1 MDIDI
6 RIIFTG
12 LFLALGCFLLLVAS
26 IGVIRFPDFFSRMHA
41 AGKADTMG
49 QSCILIG
56 LIIYSGFNLV
66 SLKLLIIMAMIYV
79 INPTATHYLAK
90 AAYMK
95 GVKPWEKGCKYGESD
110 PFGVSCDTSV
120 AGKKAKVKAKR

>member
-6 RIIFTG
+6 RVIFTG
-12 LFLALGCFLLLVAS
+12 LFLAIGCFLLLVAS

-49 QSCILIG
+49 QSCIIIG
-56 LIIYSGFNLV
+56 LIIYSGFTQV
-66 SLKLLIIMAMIYV
+66 SLKLLIIMIMVLI
-79 INPTATHYLAK
+79 INSTATHYLAK

-95 GVKPWEKGCKYGESD
+95 GVKLWKKGDKYGETN
-110 PFGVSCDTSV
+110 PFAVSSAPNV
-120 AGKKAKVKAKR
+120 ANKKRKPKLS

>member
-6 RIIFTG
+6 RTIFTG
-12 LFLALGCFLLLVAS
+12 MFLAIGCFLILVAS

-49 QSCILIG
+49 QSCIIVG

-66 SLKLLIIMAMIYV
+66 SLKLLILMAMIYI
-79 INPTATHYLAK
+79 INPTAGHFLAK

-95 GVKPWEKGCKYGESD
+95 GVKPWQKGCKYGEEDLFS
-110 PFGVSCDTSV
+110 VSCDTDI
-120 AGKKAKVKAKR
+120 AGKNAKVRAKR

>member
-6 RIIFTG
+6 RTIIAG
-12 LFLALGCFLLLVAS
+12 VFLALGCFLMIVAS

-56 LIIYSGFNLV
+56 LIIMAGFSLV
-66 SLKLLIIMAMIYV
+66 SLKLFIIMLMIYI
-79 INPTATHYLAK
+79 INPTATHFLAR

-95 GVKPWEKGCKYGESD
+95 GVKPWERGGKAVETD
-110 PFGVSCDTSV
+110 PFPGDSKEP
-120 AGKKAKVKAKR
+120 AGVKARAKG

>member
-6 RIIFTG
+6 RTIFTG
-12 LFLALGCFLLLVAS
+12 LFLAAGCFLLIVAS

-66 SLKLLIIMAMIYV
+66 SLKLLIIMGMIYV

-95 GVKPWEKGCKYGESD
+95 GVRPWERGCKYGEND
-110 PFGVSCDTSV
+110 PFAESCDANAV
-120 AGKKAKVKAKR
+120 KKAKAKAKGK